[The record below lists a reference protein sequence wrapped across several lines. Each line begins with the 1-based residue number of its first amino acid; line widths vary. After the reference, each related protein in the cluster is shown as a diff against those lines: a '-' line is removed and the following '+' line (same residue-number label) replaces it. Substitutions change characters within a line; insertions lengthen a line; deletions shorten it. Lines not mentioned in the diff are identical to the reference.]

1 MFPNPRNRRLPREC
15 YCDPE
20 RVVYL
25 TIRATEKT
33 SPFTS
38 VEIGKNSRPIVKFNY
53 GLCVATLKCL
63 EELRQKH
70 ECDILIACLMPDHLH
85 ALSRP
90 RAVGRD
96 VLTFF
101 DQFKGKSTNSS
112 WRFEWQG
119 RLWQPRSFD
128 HVLRTDESIDGKVEY
143 IANNPVRKGYVED
156 WRDWPYT
163 VRWDICRW
171 C

>member
-1 MFPNPRNRRLPREC
+1 
-15 YCDPE
+15 
-20 RVVYL
+20 
-25 TIRATEKT
+25 
-33 SPFTS
+33 
-38 VEIGKNSRPIVKFNY
+38 
-53 GLCVATLKCL
+53 
-63 EELRQKH
+63 
-70 ECDILIACLMPDHLH
+70 MPDHLH

-96 VLTFF
+96 VFTLF